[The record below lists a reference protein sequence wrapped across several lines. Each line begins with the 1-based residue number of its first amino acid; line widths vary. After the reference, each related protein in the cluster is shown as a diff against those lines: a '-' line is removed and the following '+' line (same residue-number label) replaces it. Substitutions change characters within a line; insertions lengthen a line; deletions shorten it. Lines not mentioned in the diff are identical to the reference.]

1 MAVEAQLRRH
11 EALAAR
17 RPDKIV
23 GAVWASTAGCF
34 VGIGERVNPG
44 HSGHGQIVSIA
55 TDLRNISV
63 DETPSCSN
71 LLLGRHIEESAAL
84 SAQYS
89 PETRLRRELG
99 PRIDRHRMGRCCSLV
114 SQAVDDYTDD
124 DIRHCGC
131 PIGSKRRQERRSR
144 GLFHGFC
151 PSRFPRR
158 EADYLLP
165 RFLDHDGVVRLLLLF
180 FVTKRVTR
188 GCPGAELRPATS
200 HTLSY

>member
-1 MAVEAQLRRH
+1 MAFEAQLRRH

-63 DETPSCSN
+63 DEIPSCSYPW
-71 LLLGRHIEESAAL
+71 LGRHIGKSAAL

-89 PETRLRRELG
+89 PEMHLRRERGLH
-99 PRIDRHRMGRCCSLV
+99 IDRHLMSRCCS
-114 SQAVDDYTDD
+114 
-124 DIRHCGC
+124 
-131 PIGSKRRQERRSR
+131 
-144 GLFHGFC
+144 
-151 PSRFPRR
+151 
-158 EADYLLP
+158 
-165 RFLDHDGVVRLLLLF
+165 
-180 FVTKRVTR
+180 
-188 GCPGAELRPATS
+188 
-200 HTLSY
+200 